1 MKDQG
6 LPSNSHH
13 NQNCSSFGQ
22 SKMDIP
28 LVSTDLTSN
37 VPSKKAAEEMSLSL
51 SEPSTL
57 CLNGYANEDM
67 SPLSKEMLRQ
77 VEETDNITISLVPE
91 VKLSILLTSS
101 FPDSETGSRSL
112 SPEEEK
118 EIFDQAL
125 DSSFLIRKISYPLC
139 QIMGKGEVEELR
151 WRLGERKKNMLD
163 RQSYSKIEILFWD
176 FLDLTDI
183 IFRWIKSLLFD

>member
-22 SKMDIP
+22 SKMGIP
-28 LVSTDLTSN
+28 PVSTDLTSN
-37 VPSKKAAEEMSLSL
+37 VPSKKAAEKRSLSL
-51 SEPSTL
+51 SEPSTP
-57 CLNGYANEDM
+57 CLNDYAKEDM

-77 VEETDNITISLVPE
+77 VEETDNIIISLVPE
-91 VKLSILLTSS
+91 VKLSISLTSS
-101 FPDSETGSRSL
+101 LPGSEAGNPSL

-125 DSSFLIRKISYPLC
+125 NSSFLIRKVSYPLC
-139 QIMGKGEVEELR
+139 QIMGKDEVEKLR
-151 WRLGERKKNMLD
+151 WRLDDRKENMLD
-163 RQSYSKIEILFWD
+163 SQSYSKIEILFWD
-176 FLDLTDI
+176 FLNLIDI